1 MSHLS
6 CFNYKGFGEAKCKE
20 LWYSQA
26 IRVGD
31 RIECAGQG
39 GWDPET
45 QVVKKDISDEIDQA
59 FSNVDLALKTA
70 GGKGWCQVYKI
81 NVYTTVMNEEAIG
94 ALVRNL
100 QTWLPDHQPIMTA
113 VGVNALG
120 LEGMRVE
127 IEVAAHDPEGAA
139 KLASE
144 KAKEVA
150 K

>member
-1 MSHLS
+1 MAHLS
-6 CFNYKGFGEAKCKE
+6 CFNYKGFGEAKRKE

-31 RIECAGQG
+31 KIECAGQG
-39 GWDPET
+39 GWDPLT
-45 QVVKKDISDEIDQA
+45 QEVKKDISEEIDQA

-81 NVYTTVMNEEAIG
+81 NIYLTIIDEGVVG

-100 QTWLPDHQPIMTA
+100 QQWMPNHQPVMTA
-113 VGVNALG
+113 VGVAALG

-127 IEVAAHDPEGAA
+127 IEVAAHDPEGAEKHA
-139 KLASE
+139 AE
-144 KAKEVA
+144 KAA
-150 K
+150 LPN